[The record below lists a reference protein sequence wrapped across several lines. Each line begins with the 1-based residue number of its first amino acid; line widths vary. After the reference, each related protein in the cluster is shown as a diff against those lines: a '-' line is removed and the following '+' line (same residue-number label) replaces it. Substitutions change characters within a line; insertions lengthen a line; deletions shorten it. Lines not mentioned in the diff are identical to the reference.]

1 MDHLNRVC
9 VSAPVDHL
17 TAQGDD
23 ILKFD
28 FTKIRHV
35 VLWGCVKREFLPLKE
50 GDGGRQNTG
59 QK

>member
-1 MDHLNRVC
+1 
-9 VSAPVDHL
+9 L